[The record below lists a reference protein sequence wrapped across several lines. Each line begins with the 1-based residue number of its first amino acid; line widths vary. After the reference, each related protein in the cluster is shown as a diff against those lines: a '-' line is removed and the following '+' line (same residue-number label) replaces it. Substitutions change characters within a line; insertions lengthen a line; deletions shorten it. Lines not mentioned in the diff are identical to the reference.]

1 MRSIRLNATAR
12 YRLAR
17 GVRLKTT
24 DCGEALLLVPEG
36 VVRLNETA
44 AATLELIDGVHDA
57 AQVAHTLAER
67 FEADEA
73 DVARDVADLLA
84 AFARRGFVIDR

>member
-1 MRSIRLNATAR
+1 MNATSR

-36 VVRLNETA
+36 IVRLSDTA
-44 AATLELIDGVHDA
+44 AATLELIDGTRA
-57 AQVAHTLAER
+57 AGDVAKTLTER

-73 DVARDVADLLA
+73 DVARDVDELLA
-84 AFARRGFVIDR
+84 AFVRRGYVVDA